1 MSPFGT
7 PRHSAAVPNF
17 GSDGR
22 KADMLRASGA
32 CRPDH
37 ILGELVTRRL
47 RRGGKPVKKTAGRS
61 ANRRRALDSSART
74 IPALKKQIA
83 RLKRQLAEMRE
94 QQIATSDV
102 LTVTSEVLQ
111 AISGS
116 GRELEPI
123 FQEMLTNAMSI
134 CDAKFG
140 ILYEFANGQFRAISW
155 KGVPRRYAEY
165 VSQWRTWGPANGLG
179 QTMLTKQTVHIP
191 DVVKG
196 PAYATARTYGLEV
209 ITLEIRRGE
218 DIAPAFEALKGRAE
232 ALYVIVDPLVAT
244 HRIRI
249 NTLVLAARLPTMHSL
264 REGVEA
270 GG

>member
-1 MSPFGT
+1 
-7 PRHSAAVPNF
+7 
-17 GSDGR
+17 
-22 KADMLRASGA
+22 
-32 CRPDH
+32 
-37 ILGELVTRRL
+37 
-47 RRGGKPVKKTAGRS
+47 
-61 ANRRRALDSSART
+61 
-74 IPALKKQIA
+74 
-83 RLKRQLAEMRE
+83 
-94 QQIATSDV
+94 
-102 LTVTSEVLQ
+102 

-270 GG
+270 GGLMSYGANFPDLLRRAADFVDKVLRGAKPADIPVEQPTKFDLIINITTAKALGLEVPPTLLARADEVIE